1 MLKRNPFI
9 VPSAPVLR
17 AEPPT
22 SADWIHEVKFDG
34 FRVQLHKDG
43 DEVIVFTRNG
53 HDVTRRY
60 PDLRDALVS
69 LPCNKA
75 IIDAE
80 LTACDNE
87 GKPDFVGLMRR
98 SKELCVWAFDLL
110 REDEMDLRAKP
121 LWERKRALQRII
133 LEADEHMLR
142 FSDDFDD
149 PIKLLRVAEQ
159 WKLEGIVSKKLNQP
173 YKSGKNLGWVKVKT
187 QAWREANQDRW
198 ELFNPLA
205 RPRPG

>member
-1 MLKRNPFI
+1 MLKKNPVI

-17 AEPPT
+17 SSPPT
-22 SADWIHEVKFDG
+22 SNEWIHEVKFDG

-43 DEVIVFTRNG
+43 DEIIIFSRNG

-60 PDLRDALVS
+60 PDLRDALMS

-80 LTACDNE
+80 LTACDSE
-87 GKPDFVGLMRR
+87 GKPDFVGLMRK

-110 REDEMDLRAKP
+110 LVDETDLRSKP
-121 LWERKRALQRII
+121 LWERKRALQRLI
-133 LEADEHMLR
+133 LEADEHILR

-149 PIKLLRVAEQ
+149 PMKLLQIAEQ
-159 WKLEGIVSKKLNQP
+159 WTLEGIVSKKLDQP

-187 QAWREANQDRW
+187 RAWREANKDRW
-198 ELFNPLA
+198 ELFA
-205 RPRPG
+205 GVVGK